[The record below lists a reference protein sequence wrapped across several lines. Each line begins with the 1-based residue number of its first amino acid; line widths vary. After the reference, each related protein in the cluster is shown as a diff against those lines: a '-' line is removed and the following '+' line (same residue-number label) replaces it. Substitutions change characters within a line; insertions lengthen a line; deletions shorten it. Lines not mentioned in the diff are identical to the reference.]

1 MFRPLLYGRML
12 YMRSSSSA
20 EGWSD
25 PLAVGSGEAWTQ
37 TLVVD
42 VGVVHIVGVDIWGSC
57 FTHFSLLYYDRSRI
71 FKLDWGYNIRNIKK
85 HWSGLRVLAHIFDS
99 FHTFSNTSTLIRL
112 LRHTPP
118 AASFQLGGQ
127 DIQAGWT

>member
-57 FTHFSLLYYDRSRI
+57 FTHFSLFYYDRSKI

-85 HWSGLRVLAHIFDS
+85 HWSALEYLHTYSIASTHIRILPHLFDY
-99 FHTFSNTSTLIRL
+99 FDTRPQL
-112 LRHTPP
+112 LH
-118 AASFQLGGQ
+118 SS
-127 DIQAGWT
+127 